1 MDFASDLFK
10 RAYETHFWG
19 IGEGGIRT
27 RNDSSNDNDLQ
38 QSIDEKIANPPVSV
52 PENGDSGNIQA
63 LAEQLSKLS
72 PEDRAELVR
81 LLQASSHDNGSEGHP
96 FVPQRGGV

>member
-1 MDFASDLFK
+1 MFLRG
-10 RAYETHFWG
+10 RA
-19 IGEGGIRT
+19 T
-27 RNDSSNDNDLQ
+27 RNDSSNDKDLQ
-38 QSIDEKIANPPVSV
+38 QSIDEKIENPPVSV
-52 PENGDSGNIQA
+52 PENGDLGIIKT